1 MGFQNSRNLYIRRF
15 VFVIIVVFSA
25 VFGHSRGL
33 IPQIN
38 GVSAMILVPLVVSI
52 AMFERSF
59 IGMLYGAFAGV
70 LWDMFS
76 VTADGYFA
84 IVLAIVGFFS
94 GMIITFYLRNN
105 IISAFIL
112 SFVATSVCTIGY
124 WIFFIL
130 GNSYTDA
137 VYILQRYYLPSIPYT
152 MVFVAI
158 YYYIIA
164 LIFKLTIVKKRKI
177 TY

>member
-1 MGFQNSRNLYIRRF
+1 MGFQNSSKLYIRRL
-15 VFVIIVVFSA
+15 VIALIVVFSA

-33 IPQIN
+33 VPQIN

-59 IGMLYGAFAGV
+59 IGMLYGAFAGI

-84 IVLAIVGFFS
+84 IVLACIGFFS
-94 GMIITFYLRNN
+94 GMIVTFYLRNN
-105 IISAFIL
+105 IISTFIL
-112 SFVATSVCTIGY
+112 SFVATSVCSIGY
-124 WIFFIL
+124 WLFFIY
-130 GNSYTDA
+130 GNSYTDSG
-137 VYILQRYYLPSIPYT
+137 YILQRYYLPCILYT

-164 LIFKLTIVKKRKI
+164 LVFKLTTCEKRKI